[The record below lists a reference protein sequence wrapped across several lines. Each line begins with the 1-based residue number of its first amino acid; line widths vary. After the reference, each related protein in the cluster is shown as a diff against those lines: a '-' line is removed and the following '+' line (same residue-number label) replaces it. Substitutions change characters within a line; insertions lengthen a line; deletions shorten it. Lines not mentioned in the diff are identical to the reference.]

1 VQSEEWYVQGISP
14 YASNGMRYVVI
25 NQKKA
30 GATCQLP
37 TTGEPISIRKVAVF
51 DWYDFSFCNN
61 AQLEILHTDYDFIE
75 WSASTNIALPWPRVR
90 PARCANAYFSYLA
103 IKQIPL

>member
-1 VQSEEWYVQGISP
+1 VLEVSFGNTVPTGPFSNCKSLTITGVQSEEWYVQGISP
-14 YASNGMRYVVI
+14 YASSGMRYVVI

-61 AQLEILHTDYDFIE
+61 AQLEILQTDYDFIE
-75 WSASTNIALPWPRVR
+75 W
-90 PARCANAYFSYLA
+90 
-103 IKQIPL
+103 